1 MRDRPLRPG
10 RDRTIGVRLL
20 LVSGSLRATSTNTAV
35 LRTLAEVAPEG
46 VSCLIYDQL
55 EDLRAFN
62 PDADRLRLPP
72 VVKRLQDV
80 IHRADAIV
88 FASPEYAG
96 APPGS
101 LKNLLDWS
109 IGDEH
114 ADSLYEKPVG
124 WINAS
129 PLAATGAYTELRT
142 VLGYAHARVI
152 DAACIQLSVTT
163 GMIGPD
169 GRVSG
174 EALRSALSRVAE
186 ILTSIVRQSAETT
199 FEIGMP

>member
-1 MRDRPLRPG
+1 
-10 RDRTIGVRLL
+10 
-20 LVSGSLRATSTNTAV
+20 
-35 LRTLAEVAPEG
+35 
-46 VSCLIYDQL
+46 
-55 EDLRAFN
+55 
-62 PDADRLRLPP
+62 

-96 APPGS
+96 ALPGS
-101 LKNLLDWS
+101 FKNLRDWS

-129 PLAATGAYTELRT
+129 PRAAAGAYTELRT

-152 DAACIQLSVTT
+152 DAVCIRLSVTT

-186 ILTSIVRQSAETT
+186 ILTSIVRQSTETT